1 MLVPQP
7 YKGGV
12 PFEKANH
19 HTVSLPGR
27 GVPALALTT
36 PTAEVENAAPIAE
49 DLVLKTYKGVA
60 ISSRFAAVD
69 PDGDLVTFQIMDS
82 PARGQVVMDENDP
95 AAFTYTP
102 YEGKKGKDTF
112 TYVAIDAKG
121 NSSKP
126 ATVKVSI
133 QKQTTAV
140 SYSDLAGD
148 PAHYAALRLA
158 EAGVYTGRKVGDLYC
173 FDPDAAF
180 TREEFLAMAMTA
192 AGKAPLS
199 DVTLTGFYD
208 DGDISAWAKGYVS
221 AALVVGTVE
230 GSRNHLGQ
238 TVFTPGSPITQA
250 EAAVIIDRLLA
261 TGDVSGASSAFSA
274 ETAPAWA
281 YQSVVNMEAVS
292 VISSSTDLSKPL
304 TRAQSAQM
312 LSAMLDVLDARDA
325 GGWPW

>member
-1 MLVPQP
+1 
-7 YKGGV
+7 
-12 PFEKANH
+12 
-19 HTVSLPGR
+19 
-27 GVPALALTT
+27 
-36 PTAEVENAAPIAE
+36 
-49 DLVLKTYKGVA
+49 
-60 ISSRFAAVD
+60 
-69 PDGDLVTFQIMDS
+69 MDS
-82 PARGQVVMDENDP
+82 PAGGLVAINENDP

>member
-1 MLVPQP
+1 MKKRITIL
-7 YKGGV
+7 
-12 PFEKANH
+12 
-19 HTVSLPGR
+19 SLCLAGALT
-27 GVPALALTT
+27 VPALALTT

-82 PARGQVVMDENDP
+82 PARGQVAMDENDP

>member
-1 MLVPQP
+1 MKKRIMIL
-7 YKGGV
+7 
-12 PFEKANH
+12 
-19 HTVSLPGR
+19 SLCLAGALT
-27 GVPALALTT
+27 VPALALTT
-36 PTAEVENAAPIAE
+36 STADVENAAPIAE

-69 PDGDLVTFQIMDS
+69 PEGDLVTFQIMDS
-82 PARGQVVMDENDP
+82 PARGQVAMDETDP

-121 NSSKP
+121 NTSKP
-126 ATVKVSI
+126 ATVKVVI

-140 SYSDLAGD
+140 SYSDLVGD

-173 FDPDAAF
+173 FDPDSTF

-208 DGDISAWAKGYVS
+208 DDDISAWAKGYVS

-230 GSRNHLGQ
+230 GSRNNLGQ
-238 TVFTPGSPITQA
+238 TVFAPNSPVTQA

-261 TGDVSGASSAFSA
+261 TGDVSGFTSTFSA

-292 VISSSTDLSKPL
+292 VLSSSTDLSKPL
-304 TRAQSAQM
+304 TRAESAQM
-312 LSAMLDVLDARDA
+312 LSAMLDVLEARDA

>member
-1 MLVPQP
+1 MKKRITIL
-7 YKGGV
+7 
-12 PFEKANH
+12 
-19 HTVSLPGR
+19 SLCLAGALT
-27 GVPALALTT
+27 VPALALTT

-82 PARGQVVMDENDP
+82 PARGQVAMDENDP

-261 TGDVSGASSAFSA
+261 TGDVSGSSSAFSA

>member
-1 MLVPQP
+1 MKKRITIL
-7 YKGGV
+7 
-12 PFEKANH
+12 
-19 HTVSLPGR
+19 SLCLAGALT
-27 GVPALALTT
+27 VPALALTT

-158 EAGVYTGRKVGDLYC
+158 EAGVYIGRKVGDLYC

-261 TGDVSGASSAFSA
+261 TGDVSGSSSTFSA

-292 VISSSTDLSKPL
+292 VISSSTDLSKSL

>member
-1 MLVPQP
+1 MKKRITIL
-7 YKGGV
+7 
-12 PFEKANH
+12 
-19 HTVSLPGR
+19 SLCLAGALT
-27 GVPALALTT
+27 VPALALTT

-69 PDGDLVTFQIMDS
+69 PEGDLVTFQIMDS
-82 PARGQVVMDENDP
+82 PARGQVAMDENDP

>member
-1 MLVPQP
+1 MKKRITIL
-7 YKGGV
+7 
-12 PFEKANH
+12 
-19 HTVSLPGR
+19 SLCLAGALT
-27 GVPALALTT
+27 VPALALTT

-82 PARGQVVMDENDP
+82 PARGQVAMDENDP

-261 TGDVSGASSAFSA
+261 TGDVSGSSSTFSA
-274 ETAPAWA
+274 ETAPTWA

>member
-1 MLVPQP
+1 MKKRITIL
-7 YKGGV
+7 
-12 PFEKANH
+12 
-19 HTVSLPGR
+19 SLCLAGALT
-27 GVPALALTT
+27 VPALALTT

-49 DLVLKTYKGVA
+49 DLELKTYKGVA

-69 PDGDLVTFQIMDS
+69 PEGDLVTFQVVDS
-82 PARGQVVMDENDP
+82 PARGQVAMDENDP